1 MFGDDAAPNKE
12 YLRSEVM
19 TQSNFVLPNQI
30 HDIGS
35 LVVESKRWSPK
46 PSVED
51 LWMAYLVRIPEE
63 RTKDEVHAIKTWF
76 FQEIEE
82 WGYDL
87 LR

>member
-1 MFGDDAAPNKE
+1 
-12 YLRSEVM
+12 M

-35 LVVESKRWSPK
+35 LVAESKRWSST

-63 RTKDEVHAIKTWF
+63 RTKDEVHAIKAWF
-76 FQEIEE
+76 FQEVEDQ
-82 WGYDL
+82 GYEL
-87 LR
+87 LLS

>member
-1 MFGDDAAPNKE
+1 
-12 YLRSEVM
+12 M
-19 TQSNFVLPNQI
+19 TQSNFVLPKQI

-35 LVVESKRWSPK
+35 LVVESKMWSSK

-76 FQEIEE
+76 FQEVEDQC
-82 WGYDL
+82 YDFL
-87 LR
+87 LS